1 MPLAFQLPT
10 LYNPS
15 TEVKAKFIIETVLM
29 MGVLCHNLQVGGE
42 TVAVRVAAKVSSDVG
57 SGDLAPADEEEIA
70 VDVEED
76 VVPVPAR

>member
-29 MGVLCHNLQVGGE
+29 MGVLCHNLQLGGE

-57 SGDLAPADEEEIA
+57 SGDLAPVDEEEIA

-76 VVPVPAR
+76 VVPAAR

>member
-1 MPLAFQLPT
+1 
-10 LYNPS
+10 
-15 TEVKAKFIIETVLM
+15 
-29 MGVLCHNLQVGGE
+29 MGVLCHNLQLGGE

>member
-29 MGVLCHNLQVGGE
+29 MGVLCHNLQLGGE

-57 SGDLAPADEEEIA
+57 SEDLAPVDEEEIA

-76 VVPVPAR
+76 VVPAAR